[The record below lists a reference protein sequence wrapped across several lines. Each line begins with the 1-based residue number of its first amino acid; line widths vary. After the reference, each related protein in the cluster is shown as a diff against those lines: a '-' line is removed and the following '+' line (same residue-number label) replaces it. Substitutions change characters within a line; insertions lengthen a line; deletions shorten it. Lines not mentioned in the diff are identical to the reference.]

1 MAFKKQIFRGN
12 ARPLPQIRL
21 TIGFMRCC
29 PSQVFEVKIRTPGGS
44 QGGSMV
50 WLQYS
55 CLGCE
60 LQPPDNGLKQGSP
73 RGSQGAL
80 LEGHRGLF
88 QRVIESFLRSE
99 CLKIVWSNYFTKRR
113 DKKNLNSWMHSHQ
126 KHEGNSPEYKMKVE
140 KVFKDPLSRQAGKAV
155 MIRRTEGNVLN
166 SIYLLVLC
174 IFCLI
179 DQELLHKKIF

>member
-1 MAFKKQIFRGN
+1 MVVFLLPSSHSVCVCDCGTPCLGEVRLPPPSGQCCTLHHHHTAHYTDYTGQDRNTVTGLRTHEIQLITTQQWTIQWDIKEYIYWIYLFNLNYRAMAWKKQIFRGN

-60 LQPPDNGLKQGSP
+60 TGLSQRVSGGSP
-73 RGSQGAL
+73 RGA
-80 LEGHRGLF
+80 
-88 QRVIESFLRSE
+88 
-99 CLKIVWSNYFTKRR
+99 
-113 DKKNLNSWMHSHQ
+113 
-126 KHEGNSPEYKMKVE
+126 
-140 KVFKDPLSRQAGKAV
+140 
-155 MIRRTEGNVLN
+155 
-166 SIYLLVLC
+166 
-174 IFCLI
+174 
-179 DQELLHKKIF
+179 